1 MTNKKWLKK
10 MKIEKIKDLKGFL
23 CRSYDDKFFFR
34 TYTEDGTF
42 NDYEICHSD
51 LEIQIMDTD
60 AYIYNR
66 SGNLCIDYG
75 PKTLGLEEE
84 IE

>member
-1 MTNKKWLKK
+1 
-10 MKIEKIKDLKGFL
+10 MKPEKIRNLKGFL
-23 CRSYDDKFFFR
+23 CRSFDGKFFFR
-34 TYTEDGTF
+34 TYTEDEAF

-66 SGNLCIDYG
+66 NGNLCIDYS
-75 PKTLGLEEE
+75 PKTLGIEKE